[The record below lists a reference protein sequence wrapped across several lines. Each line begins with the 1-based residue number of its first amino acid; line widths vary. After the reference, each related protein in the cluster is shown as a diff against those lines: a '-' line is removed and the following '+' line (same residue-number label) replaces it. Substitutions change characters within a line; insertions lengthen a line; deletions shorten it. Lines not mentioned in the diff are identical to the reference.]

1 MPSKETCEG
10 VREAGKCGSGGAR
23 LHMSAGKHE
32 GTRKWCGLP
41 SGKQAWLLDTAFAHS
56 VIYCCVTSPPPP
68 RPPT

>member
-1 MPSKETCEG
+1 MRLRGRPPAH
-10 VREAGKCGSGGAR
+10 VRWEA
-23 LHMSAGKHE
+23 LQHE

-68 RPPT
+68 APPNLVA